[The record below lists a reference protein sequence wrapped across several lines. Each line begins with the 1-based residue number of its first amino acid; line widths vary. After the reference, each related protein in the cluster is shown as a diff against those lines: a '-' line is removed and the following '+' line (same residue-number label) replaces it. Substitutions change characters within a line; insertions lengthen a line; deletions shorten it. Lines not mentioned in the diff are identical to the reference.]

1 MCLGASPND
10 PRSSAIGLLLARG
23 TRFLLPL
30 PFRGEGRG
38 EAQGRRFGRPLFS
51 YEPVELL
58 CRQVVVVLVVESH
71 HRGVLACAEAL
82 DLLVAEEPIGRD
94 LARLLHPDRLLHV
107 VDDLVRPAQHAA
119 EVRAHIEAML
129 ADRLEMEQRVEGC
142 DTLDVTGVELE
153 SLGHLAHRVR
163 CQVAELFLSEVER
176 RHHRQPRL
184 RVFGGKLFDLVEEMR
199 RQNAFRRGPRRLTAK
214 PRSLWGIH
222 RSTSPSTVS
231 AVPMIATMSAIMW
244 FIAIRSSGWRLTNDA
259 ARNLTRRGLC
269 VPSLPT
275 EDPVFPPPAPAP

>member
-58 CRQVVVVLVVESH
+58 
-71 HRGVLACAEAL
+71 
-82 DLLVAEEPIGRD
+82 
-94 LARLLHPDRLLHV
+94 
-107 VDDLVRPAQHAA
+107 
-119 EVRAHIEAML
+119 AHIEAML

-176 RHHRQPRL
+176 RHHRRPRL

-214 PRSLWGIH
+214 PRRLWGIH
-222 RSTSPSTVS
+222 RATSPSTVS

-269 VPSLPT
+269 VPSLT
-275 EDPVFPPPAPAP
+275 T